1 MNKENLD
8 CNIHISF
15 NLDQQIEIDEDL
27 IDIQH
32 NIDEVV
38 KKAYLMGYTQ
48 GLKHQEN
55 TPYFP

>member
-38 KKAYLMGYTQ
+38 KKAYLMGYNQ